1 MFSETEK
8 GNRKFVR
15 FYFDVL
21 DQRDPFECWANDDD
35 FSTKV
40 NLEEFAATFDGP
52 FLNSAA

>member
-15 FYFDVL
+15 FYFVVL
-21 DQRDPFECWANDDD
+21 DQPVFFMWANDD
-35 FSTKV
+35 FPTKV